1 MNYDGDPGESC
12 PCFSNL
18 CSFLR
23 NLSRQMLCL
32 FVQISFSFL
41 PFLYDLFSL
50 GCLSVFHFKFLA
62 FLLPPDFLSQITI
75 VCVSVC
81 VQSLNCVRFFLTP
94 WTAAHQASLSFMIS
108 QSLFKPMSIQ
118 LVMPSN
124 PLILSRPLSS
134 CPQSF
139 PASESFPMSW
149 FFTSGGQSIGASA
162 SVLPMNIQ
170 G

>member
-23 NLSRQMLCL
+23 NLSRQILCL

-41 PFLYDLFSL
+41 PFLHDLFSL

-94 WTAAHQASLSFMIS
+94 WTAARQASLSFMIS
-108 QSLFKPMSIQ
+108 QSLFRLMSIE
-118 LVMPSN
+118 LVIPSN
-124 PLILSRPLSS
+124 HSQWPLS
-134 CPQSF
+134 P
-139 PASESFPMSW
+139 PALNLSQNQCLIQRVGSLHHVVK
-149 FFTSGGQSIGASA
+149 
-162 SVLPMNIQ
+162 VLELQFQHQPFQ
-170 G
+170 